1 MESFTD
7 PATSDAAAPAR
18 GPSAPLTDRVN
29 VEPPILR
36 GMTESEAAVIG
47 LAALAVWLVVGTVL
61 ALVLGLWQVLP
72 AAAVFGPLITLWK
85 ASSVLAKLKR
95 NRPDGYY
102 RQALVM
108 DLAARGLAGQR
119 FIRHSGYWSLGR
131 ALPFSLQPPKART
144 QAPSRA
150 GRGAAIPRDSQVH
163 AEGRA

>member
-7 PATSDAAAPAR
+7 PGVTDAAAPAR

-47 LAALAVWLVVGTVL
+47 LAAFAVWLLVGTVL
-61 ALVLGLWQVLP
+61 ALVVGLWQILL
-72 AAAVFGPLITLWK
+72 AAAVFGPIVTLWK
-85 ASSVLAKLKR
+85 ASAVLARIKR

-108 DLAARGLAGQR
+108 DLAAYGLSRQR
-119 FIRHSGYWSLGR
+119 FIRHAGYWSLGR
-131 ALPFSLQPPKART
+131 ALSFSLQPPAAPARRGRDAHRKA
-144 QAPSRA
+144 
-150 GRGAAIPRDSQVH
+150 GAH
-163 AEGRA
+163 A

>member
-7 PATSDAAAPAR
+7 PGVEDAGATAR
-18 GPSAPLTDRVN
+18 GNHAPLTDRVN

-36 GMTESEAAVIG
+36 GMTESEAAAIG

-61 ALVLGLWQVLP
+61 ALVVGLWQVLL
-72 AAAVFGPLITLWK
+72 AAAVFGPIVTLWK
-85 ASSVLAKLKR
+85 ASTVLARIKR

-102 RQALVM
+102 RQALAM
-108 DLAARGLAGQR
+108 DLAARGLMRQR

-131 ALPFSLQPPKART
+131 ALPFSLQPPKA
-144 QAPSRA
+144 PSRP
-150 GRGAAIPRDSQVH
+150 GRGAATRRDPQLQ